1 MVLPCVG
8 FADFLLISRISCLRI
23 MELELGCLSISWRS
37 PRFPIDVLDCIDQKL
52 AYRNIYISVNIDSE
66 CNVLL
71 LMYTTKLFVNFISL
85 NMYIKSEIYTLLK
98 HFNNYRTL
106 LNKDKLSTLNKHKQ
120 LYFYEINI
128 HIQL

>member
-71 LMYTTKLFVNFISL
+71 FM
-85 NMYIKSEIYTLLK
+85 
-98 HFNNYRTL
+98 
-106 LNKDKLSTLNKHKQ
+106 
-120 LYFYEINI
+120 
-128 HIQL
+128 